1 MSQRHLLRAFFSQR
15 CGRPRTSWSNWTK
28 PGPDL
33 SPSFTQ
39 KAREPKGWIVG
50 RRLRKGLSNGS
61 QGSLVRDRPHNT
73 IDKIYSDLV
82 INVNKGL
89 SVLAGLFTIPN
100 IPLKYAHLEQQAYL
114 FTKVFWHPWVCLA
127 CWERGTLEG
136 FTNLLKINT
145 FLALFC
151 SCYKML

>member
-1 MSQRHLLRAFFSQR
+1 MGRKYQK

-33 SPSFTQ
+33 HPSFTQ
-39 KAREPKGWIVG
+39 KAQKPKGWIVG

-61 QGSLVRDRPHNT
+61 RGSLVCDRPHNT
-73 IDKIYSDLV
+73 IDTTYSDLV

-100 IPLKYAHLEQQAYL
+100 IPLKYAHLEQQDYYPYL
-114 FTKVFWHPWVCLA
+114 FTKVFWYLWVCLA
-127 CWERGTLEG
+127 CWEKGTLES